1 MLPLNFNHLY
11 YFHVVAKRG
20 SFSQAAEEL
29 RVSQSAISIQI
40 KQLEEHLGVVLFE
53 RDRRRVRV
61 TAAGEEIVARA
72 RRVLTEARELVEAAR
87 VFTRPLS
94 GPLCLGVIPTIAPYW
109 LPRTLPSLRRAYP
122 ELELR
127 LREDHT
133 RHLVEACLDG
143 ELDLLLLACEADL
156 GGLQTLPIARD
167 PFVVAL
173 PRGHP
178 LCRRKFIRES
188 DLEDQQ
194 VLLLEDGHC
203 LRDQALDVC
212 AAAGASELGDLRAT
226 SLGTLVQ
233 MVASGAGLTLLP
245 EIALEVE
252 LRGSNEIEVRR
263 FRKPQPGRTIGLAWR
278 RTSPRA
284 AEYRELATS
293 LRPQ

>member
-1 MLPLNFNHLY
+1 MIEPTIRQLEYL
-11 YFHVVAKRG
+11 VAVADRAG
-20 SFSQAAEEL
+20 FRRAAEACH
-29 RVSQSAISIQI
+29 VSQPGLSAQI

-72 RRVLTEARELVEAAR
+72 RRVLTEASELVDAAR

-94 GPLCLGVIPTIAPYW
+94 GPLSLGVIPTIAPYW

-133 RHLVEACLDG
+133 RNLVKACLAG

-226 SLGTLVQ
+226 SLGTLMQ

-252 LRGSNEIEVRR
+252 LRGSDEIEVRR

-293 LRPQ
+293 LRP